1 MDLICLIK
9 SKSSLVRK
17 IKFFFLK
24 NLLFSATTT
33 VSAKLLVT
41 VVLNILF
48 VLLMLTTFPL
58 TMRQCLLT
66 PWVRHYLE
74 QSVWQWVQERILQL
88 QVITL
93 SLKDQVEPVEPQA
106 CPNTAVKNLI
116 RWQPRKSTFQF
127 VIVLLHFPLEF
138 LLMHGEMLN
147 LLWLQIGEFVS
158 ITVNCLAPTPP
169 K

>member
-1 MDLICLIK
+1 MNC
-9 SKSSLVRK
+9 
-17 IKFFFLK
+17 
-24 NLLFSATTT
+24 FSVITI

-58 TMRQCLLT
+58 TMKKCLRQT
-66 PWVRHYLE
+66 WVLHYLE
-74 QSVWQWVQERILQL
+74 QSVWPWVQERILQL

-93 SLKDQVEPVEPQA
+93 SSKVQVEPVEPPA
-106 CPNTAVKNLI
+106 CPNTVVRNSIQSQL
-116 RWQPRKSTFQF
+116 RKSTFQF
-127 VIVLLHFPLEF
+127 VIVLLHFLWGF
-138 LLMHGEMLN
+138 LLILGEMPN
-147 LLWLQIGEFVS
+147 RLWFQIVEFVS

>member
-1 MDLICLIK
+1 MGLSTSRIQMDLICLT
-9 SKSSLVRK
+9 K
-17 IKFFFLK
+17 II
-24 NLLFSATTT
+24 TT

-58 TMRQCLLT
+58 TMKKCLRQT
-66 PWVRHYLE
+66 WVLHYLE
-74 QSVWQWVQERILQL
+74 QSVWPWVHERILQL

-93 SLKDQVEPVEPQA
+93 SLKAQVEPVAPPA
-106 CPNTAVKNLI
+106 CPNTVVKNSIQSQL
-116 RWQPRKSTFQF
+116 RKSTFPF
-127 VIVLLHFPLEF
+127 VIVLLHFLWGF
-138 LLMHGEMLN
+138 LLMVGAMPN
-147 LLWLQIGEFVS
+147 RLWFQIVEFVS

>member
-1 MDLICLIK
+1 MNC
-9 SKSSLVRK
+9 
-17 IKFFFLK
+17 
-24 NLLFSATTT
+24 FSVITT

-48 VLLMLTTFPL
+48 VLLMLTTSPL
-58 TMRQCLLT
+58 TMKKCLRQT
-66 PWVRHYLE
+66 WVLHYLE

-93 SLKDQVEPVEPQA
+93 SLKAQVEPVVPPA
-106 CPNTAVKNLI
+106 CPNTAVKNSIQSQL
-116 RWQPRKSTFQF
+116 RKSTFQF
-127 VIVLLHFPLEF
+127 VIVLLHFLWGF
-138 LLMHGEMLN
+138 LLILGEMPN
-147 LLWLQIGEFVS
+147 RLWFQIVEFVS

>member
-1 MDLICLIK
+1 MNC
-9 SKSSLVRK
+9 
-17 IKFFFLK
+17 
-24 NLLFSATTT
+24 FSVITT

-58 TMRQCLLT
+58 TMKKCLRQT
-66 PWVRHYLE
+66 WVLHYLE

-93 SLKDQVEPVEPQA
+93 SLKVQVEPVEPPA
-106 CPNTAVKNLI
+106 CPNTAVKNSIQSQL
-116 RWQPRKSTFQF
+116 RKSTFQF
-127 VIVLLHFPLEF
+127 VIVLLHFLWGF
-138 LLMHGEMLN
+138 LLILGEMPN
-147 LLWLQIGEFVS
+147 LLWFQIVEFVS

>member
-1 MDLICLIK
+1 MNC
-9 SKSSLVRK
+9 
-17 IKFFFLK
+17 
-24 NLLFSATTT
+24 FSVITT

-58 TMRQCLLT
+58 TMKKCLRQT
-66 PWVRHYLE
+66 WVLHYLE
-74 QSVWQWVQERILQL
+74 QSVWQWVQDRILQL

-93 SLKDQVEPVEPQA
+93 SSKVQVEPVEPPA
-106 CPNTAVKNLI
+106 CPNTVVRNSIQSQL
-116 RWQPRKSTFQF
+116 RKSTFQF
-127 VIVLLHFPLEF
+127 VIVLLHFLWGF
-138 LLMHGEMLN
+138 LLILGEMPN
-147 LLWLQIGEFVS
+147 LLWFQIVEFVS